1 MPQSM
6 NHAVNSMISFVCG
19 IQFSTFSTFHG
30 KGMATTMCTGN
41 LRSATQNLCGYIR
54 TKDMTKLRTAGM
66 YFGCIAVFIAGA
78 LIGNLLTVRFGEK
91 AAMAGAGVL
100 VLPLVM
106 MFSEKTF
113 R

>member
-1 MPQSM
+1 
-6 NHAVNSMISFVCG
+6 
-19 IQFSTFSTFHG
+19 
-30 KGMATTMCTGN
+30 
-41 LRSATQNLCGYIR
+41 
-54 TKDMTKLRTAGM
+54 MTKLRTAGM